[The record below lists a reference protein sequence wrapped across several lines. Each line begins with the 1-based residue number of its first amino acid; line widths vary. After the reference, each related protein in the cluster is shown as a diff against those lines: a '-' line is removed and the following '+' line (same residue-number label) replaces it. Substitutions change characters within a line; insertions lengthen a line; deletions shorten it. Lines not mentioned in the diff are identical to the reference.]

1 MNTNVTLASIALPKA
16 VFFDWDGTL
25 VDSLAFLEAAHDHIL
40 QVFGKAPRAQ
50 GWFGDKYFG
59 QPREFIY
66 TDIYEAQSEEAKPL
80 FEAYVRENHIGALQ
94 PMDGAQEM
102 LQAFQDHGVPMGVV
116 TNKVR
121 EFVGPEIEHFGW
133 DAYFKSLVGANGASD
148 DKPSAAPLLLAIDRA
163 SLQGLDI
170 GDIWY
175 VGDTRA
181 DMGCA
186 KNAGA
191 KMVYLEYL
199 SRDDEWLEKYP
210 PLLRAKN
217 CKEITAFLLQIL
229 EK

>member
-1 MNTNVTLASIALPKA
+1 MTDIRPPKA

-40 QVFGKAPRAQ
+40 SVFEKPAREL
-50 GWFGDKYFG
+50 GWFGAKYFG

-66 TDIYEAQSEEAKPL
+66 TDIYQEKSEEAKPL
-80 FEAYVRENHIGALQ
+80 FEAYVRENHIGALE
-94 PMDGAQEM
+94 PMDGAEEM
-102 LQAFQDHGVPMGVV
+102 LKAIHAQNIPMGVV

-133 DAYFKSLVGANGASD
+133 GKYFQSLVGASEAEE
-148 DKPSAAPLLLAIDRA
+148 DKPSAAPLHLAIDRA
-163 SLQGLDI
+163 ALNALDI
-170 GDIWY
+170 ADVWY

-181 DMGCA
+181 DMQCA
-186 KNAGA
+186 SNAGA

-199 SRDDEWLEKYP
+199 SRDDEWLERFP

-217 CKEITAFLLQIL
+217 CKEITAFLLQIF
-229 EK
+229 

>member
-1 MNTNVTLASIALPKA
+1 MMSNDIKPPKA

-40 QVFGKAPRAQ
+40 NVFGKPAREQ
-50 GWFGDKYFG
+50 GWFGAKYFG

-80 FEAYVRENHIGALQ
+80 FEAFVRDNHIGALE

-102 LQAFQDHGVPMGVV
+102 LQTLKDHGVPMGVV

-133 DAYFKSLVGANGASD
+133 GHYFQSLVGANEASD
-148 DKPSAAPLLLAIDRA
+148 DKPSAAPLLLAIERA
-163 SLQGLDI
+163 ALDLDI

-210 PLLRAKN
+210 PLLRAKT